1 MMQMHVFFF
10 IIIIIAYGLQK
21 KEARLD
27 VMMDKLRQESTEEAL
42 QAALEQILKFLEE
55 IKEG

>member
-1 MMQMHVFFF
+1 
-10 IIIIIAYGLQK
+10 
-21 KEARLD
+21 
-27 VMMDKLRQESTEEAL
+27 MMDKLRQESTEEAL